1 MPQKMVEQRH
11 EKDQEI
17 QFEVAFQMIR
27 AVCAGGIVRRQK
39 HLAKL
44 EAKKRLMRAGKLATG
59 GVNLAAASSRDK
71 VIRNLMISYQSG
83 EPKGDC
89 AENTPS

>member
-44 EAKKRLMRAGKLATG
+44 EAKKRSLEK
-59 GVNLAAASSRDK
+59 S
-71 VIRNLMISYQSG
+71 Q
-83 EPKGDC
+83 
-89 AENTPS
+89 